1 MIIGYGISPMVPML
15 LQSDTD
21 TCMGYGKI
29 QLGYA
34 AKIQDTSM
42 SYFMEKKMKLDEF
55 VRNWKK

>member
-1 MIIGYGISPMVPML
+1 MVPML